1 MAPSQRQQYLD
12 VLRIISI
19 TAVVVIHTAAEYWT
33 ALDVTSYEWKVETVY
48 DGLVRWAV
56 PVFVMISGALFLDP
70 SRDQPLK
77 KLYGKNILRIVT
89 IILFWGTAY
98 ALLAG
103 LPADASFTS
112 LYAFLK
118 TAVFGHYHMWFLY
131 MIIGLY
137 AMTPLL
143 RLITRDRDATRYFLA
158 AAFLLNTAVP
168 FVCSFGRLSAL
179 SALVD
184 TLQIQLPLGYSFYF
198 VLGYYLKTL
207 TVSRSLCLTAGALG
221 AAGIVCTILLTL
233 WASVRSGAPVSAY
246 FDNFS
251 LPVCLTSAGI
261 FLVAKYGEEHR
272 RTKAPGRGRLI
283 VTFSSCTLGVYM
295 IHAMLLEKLQAA
307 GITTL
312 SIDPALAI
320 PLIAGGV
327 TVASF
332 ALSFILKQ
340 IPVVKTYFV

>member
-1 MAPSQRQQYLD
+1 MAERQRQLYLD
-12 VLRIISI
+12 VLRIVSI
-19 TAVVVIHTAAEYWT
+19 AAVVVIHTAAEYWT

-70 SRDQPLK
+70 SRDQPIK

-89 IILFWGTAY
+89 IILFWGTIY

-103 LPADASFTS
+103 LPSDASAPS
-112 LYAFLK
+112 LYAFFK
-118 TAVFGHYHMWFLY
+118 AAIFGHYHMWFLY

-143 RLITRDRDATRYFLA
+143 RLITKDQAATRYFLA
-158 AAFLLNTAVP
+158 AAFLLNTAIP
-168 FVCSFGRLSAL
+168 FICSFGKLYSLA
-179 SALVD
+179 ALVD

-198 VLGYYLKTL
+198 MLGYYLKTVNMPR
-207 TVSRSLCLTAGALG
+207 TGYVIAGVLG
-221 AAGIVCTILLTL
+221 AIGLAFTVLLTL
-233 WASVRSGAPVSAY
+233 WASARAGAPVSTY

-251 LPVCLTSAGI
+251 LPVCLTSTSI
-261 FLVAKYGEEHR
+261 FLMARYRGEKSDNSR
-272 RTKAPGRGRLI
+272 KGGGRIITAL
-283 VTFSSCTLGVYM
+283 SSCTLGVYM
-295 IHAMLLEKLQAA
+295 IHAMLLEKLHAA

-312 SIDPALAI
+312 SFDPALAI

-327 TVASF
+327 ITVSF